1 MSEESNQDGG
11 EQRVTAEQALN
22 LARDLHRSGRLK
34 DAEALYR
41 KLLEAIPDWPDVL
54 NLLAILRVHRS
65 HEDDAVELL
74 QRAVAIDPDYAAAHN
89 NLGNVFKL
97 LGRLDEAE
105 AAYRRVLELAPEHAD
120 AWNNLG
126 LVYRIQDRPEDA
138 EKALRRAIQA
148 NPELVDAHYNLGAL
162 LHSQSRP
169 EEATESLQRVLALNA
184 NYRLAYNILGPL
196 LYLLGR
202 RDEAAEIYRRWLKLS
217 PDHPVA
223 LHMLAACTGE
233 DIPERA
239 SDHYIRTLFDGHAGS
254 FDENLIEQLHYRA
267 PQLVADVL
275 ERCYGAA
282 DAGLDVLDAGCG
294 TGLCGPLIKPHAG
307 SLVGVDLSPKMLAEA
322 ERRAVYDELVEAEL
336 TAFLQAHPDAYDLI
350 VSADTLCYF
359 GQLTDVS
366 RAAAGALRP
375 GGRLVFTVERLAD
388 TDGTAGFALT
398 ESGRYAHSEDYL
410 RATLNAAG
418 FTVEA
423 LDRADLRK
431 EGGRSVSGVVVTAM
445 MPLPR

>member
-1 MSEESNQDGG
+1 MTQEANQDGD
-11 EQRVTAEQALN
+11 EQEVTPEQALN

-41 KLLEAIPDWPDVL
+41 KLLEVIPDWPDVL

-148 NPELVDAHYNLGAL
+148 NPELVDAHFNLGAL
-162 LHSQSRP
+162 FHSQSRP

-267 PQLVADVL
+267 PQLIADVL
-275 ERCYGAA
+275 DRCYGAG

-294 TGLCGPLIKPHAG
+294 TGLCGPLIKPHSG
-307 SLVGVDLSPKMLAEA
+307 SLVGVDLSPKMLVEA
-322 ERRAVYDELVEAEL
+322 DRRKVYDDLIEAEL

-388 TDGTAGFALT
+388 TDGTPGFALT

-410 RATLNAAG
+410 RETLTSAG

-423 LDRADLRK
+423 MDRADLRK
-431 EGGRSVSGVVVTAM
+431 EGGRPVAGVVVLAG
-445 MPLPR
+445 LQ